1 MLNPSGFLD
10 ILYILCMV
18 SDMVFMFLCRRFF
31 GWVLGMVA
39 VGDSGGKDA
48 DRLAGSER
56 FLLKSA
62 EHLQKGIE
70 YAVRQLNSRKIGDE
84 RKMRWI
90 RSLTRQ
96 IEALVKVVEA
106 LHNIGSKSAGGLDL
120 ATYLSSVRERVEVPV
135 RESRA
140 MHREALEF
148 DSVVRQASLSEGGVG
163 SVGRRRTCRD
173 WR

>member
-1 MLNPSGFLD
+1 
-10 ILYILCMV
+10 
-18 SDMVFMFLCRRFF
+18 
-31 GWVLGMVA
+31 MVA
-39 VGDSGGKDA
+39 ADGSGGKDI
-48 DRLAGSER
+48 DCLAGAER

-70 YAVRQLNSRKIGDE
+70 YAVRQLNSRKISDE

-96 IEALVKVVEA
+96 IEALVKVIEA
-106 LHNIGSKSAGGLDL
+106 LHNIGSKSGSGIDL
-120 ATYLSSVRERVEVPV
+120 ATYLSSVKERVEVPV
-135 RESRA
+135 REARA

-148 DSVVRQASLSEGGVG
+148 DNAVRQASLSEGSVG

>member
-1 MLNPSGFLD
+1 
-10 ILYILCMV
+10 LYIFCLFCV
-18 SDMVFMFLCRRFF
+18 CCPTLFLCFVVYGF
-31 GWVLGMVA
+31 WLCFEMVA
-39 VGDSGGKDA
+39 ADDSGGKDA
-48 DRLAGSER
+48 DRRAGAER

-62 EHLQKGIE
+62 EHLQRGID
-70 YAVRQLNSRKIGDE
+70 YAVKQLNSRKISDE
-84 RKMRWI
+84 RKIRWI

-106 LHNIGSKSAGGLDL
+106 LNNIGSKSASDIDL
-120 ATYLSSVRERVEVPV
+120 ATYLSSVKERVEVPV
-135 RESRA
+135 REFRT

-148 DSVVRQASLSEGGVG
+148 DNVVRQASLSEGGVG